1 MRRIDPLVCLLF
13 YTLLVP
19 IMSRIKAERMN
30 KACTLAHRPPVL
42 TLYMSPEF
50 FGFRPWTLA
59 SGDHPP
65 LPPFPGSFL
74 ERLRS
79 QPGVSAE
86 TGDPRLLSATRILGS
101 GLVAVD
107 QNQPVS
113 VEVRRFTLLT
123 HLSIGFGASC
133 HPASTL
139 AEGDCRGNNCDMK
152 ATTILAFLFL
162 ISAAA

>member
-1 MRRIDPLVCLLF
+1 MLLLIGQPAKQTNVGGG
-13 YTLLVP
+13 YP
-19 IMSRIKAERMN
+19 
-30 KACTLAHRPPVL
+30 CPPRPPVL

-50 FGFRPWTLA
+50 FGFRPWTWA
-59 SGDHPP
+59 SGDHPS

-74 ERLRS
+74 ERLRC

-86 TGDPRLLSATRILGS
+86 TGDPGLLSATRILGS

-123 HLSIGFGASC
+123 HLCIGFGGLLSPSLYPC
-133 HPASTL
+133 QGRL
-139 AEGDCRGNNCDMK
+139 QR
-152 ATTILAFLFL
+152 
-162 ISAAA
+162 